1 MKQILKINAF
11 VLNIEVRGTEIAQ
24 IFQTLQYQLLKS
36 KSFKLNIKNQK
47 NVTVW

>member
-1 MKQILKINAF
+1 MDAF
-11 VLNIEVRGTEIAQ
+11 VVNIEVRSTEIVQ

-47 NVTVW
+47 NVTV

>member
-1 MKQILKINAF
+1 MDAF
-11 VLNIEVRGTEIAQ
+11 VVNIEVRSTEIVQ

-47 NVTVW
+47 NVAV